1 MRLAEIGDPV
11 VVAATDFAQQL
22 AIRYAVPE
30 KSLARLQH
38 RAPDAVFFVFNEH
51 RSRVV
56 GALADIFPDA
66 EEVDLRGVFKALP
79 GLHDGAQRADLLAF
93 QHPGVVFAARRRLA
107 PLHMRR
113 AIAQFGGE
121 PARVT
126 GPPPGDGGVGR
137 DDSVIRHTH
146 LPRGVPAG
154 SCRSLDAII
163 IRNAKRAAGFP
174 NSVRI
179 RGCRAPSRR
188 PAIRR
193 RPVLA
198 LDRAPWR
205 PPWRRAFP
213 RKSADSPGRTAAR
226 HWRR

>member
-11 VVAATDFAQQL
+11 VVAAADFAQQL
-22 AIRYAVPE
+22 AIRHAVPE
-30 KSLARLQH
+30 KPLARLQH
-38 RAPDAVFFVFNEH
+38 RAPDAVFFVFDEH

-56 GALADIFPDA
+56 GALADIFPDT
-66 EEVDLRGVFKALP
+66 EEINLRGVFEALP
-79 GLHDGAQRADLLAF
+79 RLHDGAQRADLLAF
-93 QHPGVVFAARRRLA
+93 QHPGVVFAARRGLA
-107 PLHMRR
+107 PLHMGRTV
-113 AIAQFGGE
+113 AQFGGE
-121 PARVT
+121 PRRVHVRRL
-126 GPPPGDGGVGR
+126 DDVGVGR
-137 DDSVIRHTH
+137 DDPVVRHTH

-174 NSVRI
+174 NGVRI

-188 PAIRR
+188 PATRR
-193 RPVLA
+193 RRVLA

-205 PPWRRAFP
+205 PLWRRASP
-213 RKSADSPGRTAAR
+213 RKSAGSPGRTAAR